1 MTTTRERRQAFRTIE
16 GWAIGI
22 LLSAGAI
29 RECDEH
35 GYMKERTDPVMCLA
49 VKPVG
54 KPDAGNCGETSRKA
68 GCRKSACPV

>member
-22 LLSAGAI
+22 LLSAGAT

-35 GYMKERTDPVMCLA
+35 GDMKERADHPTAPQSSPVVSGLA
-49 VKPVG
+49 VAWVRSC
-54 KPDAGNCGETSRKA
+54 DRK
-68 GCRKSACPV
+68 

>member
-29 RECDEH
+29 RECDEY
-35 GYMKERTDPVMCLA
+35 GYMKERADHPRA
-49 VKPVG
+49 VTKVSRCFGLGRSLG
-54 KPDAGNCGETSRKA
+54 KFLR
-68 GCRKSACPV
+68 

>member
-35 GYMKERTDPVMCLA
+35 GYMKERADHPTAPQGSPVVQA
-49 VKPVG
+49 WP
-54 KPDAGNCGETSRKA
+54 
-68 GCRKSACPV
+68 

>member
-16 GWAIGI
+16 GWGIGI

-35 GYMKERTDPVMCLA
+35 GLHEGTGRP
-49 VKPVG
+49 
-54 KPDAGNCGETSRKA
+54 PDSATKLSRCF
-68 GCRKSACPV
+68 GLGRSLGTFLR